1 MLPDSP
7 WRFLLF
13 FGEPNVKWCEAQFAS
28 WVTEPAN
35 TWSNLAFIFAGLV
48 MLPFAKGERSL
59 WLRLFGPSMLVLG
72 VWSGLYHASFTFF
85 FQVFDFLG
93 MFLVLLCPLCIA
105 LERLGRPVA
114 RPVLTWL
121 AGSLGLTALMVVM
134 TLLHLPGQLLVV
146 LMALG
151 IVGGEFA
158 IWRQGK
164 PANRPFF
171 LAALSMLVVG
181 ETFSALD
188 VTRNFCH
195 PDDHLVQGHAFHHV
209 MVSLCFVFT
218 FFYCR
223 QMLKLARP

>member
-35 TWSNLAFIFAGLV
+35 TWSNLAFIVAGLV

-121 AGSLGLTALMVVM
+121 VGSLQAEHDRQRGFYLDVFACDVFDTSKNV
-134 TLLHLPGQLLVV
+134 PGASARGAQNKRPACATRASLARSGRARDPTKWSRAQQVKLVV
-146 LMALG
+146 
-151 IVGGEFA
+151 
-158 IWRQGK
+158 
-164 PANRPFF
+164 
-171 LAALSMLVVG
+171 
-181 ETFSALD
+181 
-188 VTRNFCH
+188 
-195 PDDHLVQGHAFHHV
+195 
-209 MVSLCFVFT
+209 
-218 FFYCR
+218 
-223 QMLKLARP
+223 